1 MTNVYLYGSL
11 GRKFGYRW
19 SLDISSPGEAVRAIM
34 ANRPDFQRYL
44 IEHSLPGY
52 QIFVGPDPIPGP
64 EGFGYPVGRQA
75 IKIVPVVAGRGKGVM
90 SIIIGVVLVAAVIAA
105 FVFTGPGGG
114 LLTAKGALTIWGSL
128 AVAAGFIGAGLIV
141 GGISSLLTTT
151 PEATAGNE
159 NPANKP
165 SAIFNGPVNTVSQG
179 HPVPI
184 GYGRLRVGSAVIS
197 FGIQT
202 VSVPV

>member
-75 IKIVPVVAGRGKGVM
+75 IKIVPVVAGRGKGVLQ
-90 SIIIGVVLVAAVIAA
+90 IIIGVVIVAAAIAIA
-105 FVFTGPGGG
+105 VFSEGTLSPISVS
-114 LLTAKGALTIWGSL
+114 LLTT
-128 AVAAGFIGAGLIV
+128 AGFIGAGLVV
-141 GGISSLLTTT
+141 GGISSLLMTS
-151 PEATAGNE
+151 PEADTGNE